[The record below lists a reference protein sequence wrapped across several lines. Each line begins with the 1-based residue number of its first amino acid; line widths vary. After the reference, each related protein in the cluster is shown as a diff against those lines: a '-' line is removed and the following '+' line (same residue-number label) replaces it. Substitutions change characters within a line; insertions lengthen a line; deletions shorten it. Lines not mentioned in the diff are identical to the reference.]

1 MPIRARTSPAL
12 MPKNQCNWNR
22 VFFNTSLA
30 LFVQIDSA
38 RRALCRGVVEKH
50 SFLRTKA
57 PFTWM
62 NGACGSSY
70 RSRRSEVEVSA
81 QQSGAPGRLVGEVS
95 RERLVVVGFI
105 R

>member
-30 LFVQIDSA
+30 LFVQIDSS

-57 PFTWM
+57 PFMWV
-62 NGACGSSY
+62 NGALPDFSLHPSC
-70 RSRRSEVEVSA
+70 RRLLVTFPSEVEVGA
-81 QQSGAPGRLVGEVS
+81 QQSGTTGRLVGEVS
-95 RERLVVVGFI
+95 R
-105 R
+105 